1 MNKKNRNAELLA
13 PVGNMES
20 LYAAIQNGAD
30 AVYLGGKLFSA
41 RQSAPNFD
49 YEELKAAVTYAH
61 IRNVKVYVTVNIL
74 IADSEMK
81 DALNYVKFLYE
92 NDIDGVIVQDL
103 GLAYGIKDIFPELHL
118 HGSTQMTV
126 INRDGVLFLEELGF
140 NRVVLGREVSLEEI
154 KFISSTTHIELEE
167 FVHGALC
174 VCYSGQCLMSS
185 MIGGR
190 SGNRGRCAQPC
201 RMPYT
206 IMKLRNGS
214 IQEIKTEGKYLL
226 SPKDLNTIDYLDKII
241 NSGVASL
248 KVEGRMKRPE
258 YVAVIIEKY
267 RKALDYGVKSI
278 TEQDRKDILEIFNR
292 GFTKGYVLGDF
303 GKNFISY
310 DRPNNRGVLIGKV
323 AKWDKMYM
331 YIKLFDKVEK
341 GDGLEFQLDSGR
353 YVGIIVNFSKDREE
367 LLRIKRIK
375 GVKKNSEV
383 YKTSDFML
391 IGKAR
396 ESFQEER
403 KKFPINM
410 DLNISVGDKIK
421 LSIDDS
427 KYKVDV
433 YSDGVVQ
440 RAENISLTTGRVV
453 NQMDRLQNTPYYIKD
468 IKVNFEGQG
477 FFPMGG
483 LNKLRRDGIQELNE
497 KRELLNFRSE
507 ITDEEYGEKLEKLM
521 SFNKPK
527 SKKQRMSVRVS
538 SIDQFKHINLNKL
551 DRIYI
556 GFSEDIEDI
565 FKEIKKSGKE
575 GFLYTDKIVGE
586 EGLKDLGKNIEL
598 LQGLIDGVSVSNI
611 GTLKYVQKYNIDIH
625 GDIGLNVFNSL
636 TAKLLKDSGVKSI
649 TLSPELDIKGIDEI
663 CRRSSLDFELSVYG
677 YYPLMVLKHCP
688 MALIKK
694 CDNDKS
700 CSNCRFKR
708 GYGLKDRKGKI
719 FQMIRNN
726 KVTEIYNTVPLMLS
740 EEVGGIFKS
749 GVNMIRVDFTV
760 EKENI
765 SRIQDAFFSI
775 SKNLTDKEDVLHTI
789 ADLKRN
795 GITKGHLH
803 RGIL

>member
-1 MNKKNRNAELLA
+1 M
-13 PVGNMES
+13 
-20 LYAAIQNGAD
+20 
-30 AVYLGGKLFSA
+30 
-41 RQSAPNFD
+41 
-49 YEELKAAVTYAH
+49 
-61 IRNVKVYVTVNIL
+61 
-74 IADSEMK
+74 
-81 DALNYVKFLYE
+81 
-92 NDIDGVIVQDL
+92 
-103 GLAYGIKDIFPELHL
+103 
-118 HGSTQMTV
+118 
-126 INRDGVLFLEELGF
+126 
-140 NRVVLGREVSLEEI
+140 
-154 KFISSTTHIELEE
+154 
-167 FVHGALC
+167 
-174 VCYSGQCLMSS
+174 
-185 MIGGR
+185 
-190 SGNRGRCAQPC
+190 
-201 RMPYT
+201 
-206 IMKLRNGS
+206 
-214 IQEIKTEGKYLL
+214 
-226 SPKDLNTIDYLDKII
+226 
-241 NSGVASL
+241 
-248 KVEGRMKRPE
+248 
-258 YVAVIIEKY
+258 
-267 RKALDYGVKSI
+267 
-278 TEQDRKDILEIFNR
+278 
-292 GFTKGYVLGDF
+292 
-303 GKNFISY
+303 
-310 DRPNNRGVLIGKV
+310 
-323 AKWDKMYM
+323 
-331 YIKLFDKVEK
+331 
-341 GDGLEFQLDSGR
+341 
-353 YVGIIVNFSKDREE
+353 
-367 LLRIKRIK
+367 
-375 GVKKNSEV
+375 
-383 YKTSDFML
+383 
-391 IGKAR
+391 
-396 ESFQEER
+396 
-403 KKFPINM
+403 
-410 DLNISVGDKIK
+410 
-421 LSIDDS
+421 
-427 KYKVDV
+427 
-433 YSDGVVQ
+433 
-440 RAENISLTTGRVV
+440 
-453 NQMDRLQNTPYYIKD
+453 
-468 IKVNFEGQG
+468 NFEGQG